1 MITRMKKLVSLLREA
16 SKAYYQ
22 EAREIMSNKEYDALY
37 DELLKLERETGV
49 IMSNSP
55 THTVGYEVISELPK
69 EKHKTPMQ
77 SLDKTKDVQVLKSFL
92 GTKDRILSWKLDGL
106 TVVLTYINGELSKAV
121 TRGNGEIGELITNN
135 VKKFS
140 NIPLTISSECDIL
153 VVRGEAVITYPE
165 FERINSETSLQ
176 YKNPRNLCS
185 GTVRQLNNEIVAD
198 RNVRFVAFEL
208 LTPQMQTVEES
219 FDFLEQQGFEVVEH
233 RKICGDNFDE
243 TFNYFKEKLTSGN
256 MEIPTDGLVIR
267 VNDNVYGE
275 SLGRTDKFPRHSLA
289 FKWADEVAPTTLIN
303 VEWNTSR
310 TGLVNPV
317 AVFEPVELEGT
328 TVERASLHNVSYV
341 KQLHLGLGDEITV
354 YKANMIIPQID
365 ENLTQSGTY
374 VIPNQC
380 PTCGAPVEIKREKE
394 SEAMYCTNPNC
405 KAKLVA
411 RLAHFVSRECM
422 NIRGLSDE
430 TLKKMIDSGWID
442 SFDSLYRIKDDQK
455 IIREMMRFPGLGRT
469 SVNNILDSIEKSRN
483 VRLDSFITSLGIP
496 GVGKKQAKQIAQ
508 YFKYD
513 YEKYEAAVING
524 NFNFRVLEGFGNV
537 LCENILMWYQT
548 VDKEAY
554 KNLVSEMNWIF
565 PDESISTGNTLAG
578 KIFVITGSLEHYS
591 NRQELQQVIESAGGK
606 VSGSITSKTSYLI
619 NNNPNSTSSK
629 NQKAN
634 QLHIPIITEKEFM
647 EMVKEK

>member
-1 MITRMKKLVSLLREA
+1 MKELVSLLREA
-16 SKAYYQ
+16 SRAYYQ

-37 DELLKLERETGV
+37 DELLRLEHETGV
-49 IMSNSP
+49 VMSNSP

-77 SLDKTKDVQVLKSFL
+77 SLDKTKDMQVLKSFL

-106 TVVLTYINGELSKAV
+106 TVVLTYVNGELSKAV

-153 VVRGEAVITYPE
+153 VVRGEAVIAYSE

-185 GTVRQLNNEIVAD
+185 GTVRQLNNEVVAD

-208 LTPQMQTVEES
+208 LTPQKTTVEES

-243 TFNYFKEKLTSGN
+243 TFNYFKEKLKSGN

-374 VIPNQC
+374 VIPNKC

-442 SFDSLYRIKDDQK
+442 SFDSLYRIKNDQK
-455 IIREMMRFPGLGRT
+455 VIREMMKFPGLGRT

-513 YEKYEAAVING
+513 YEKYETAVING

-554 KNLVSEMNWIF
+554 KNLVSEMNWIL
-565 PDESISTGNTLAG
+565 PDEPISTGDKLAG

-591 NRQELQQVIESAGGK
+591 NRQKLQQVIESAGGK
-606 VSGSITSKTSYLI
+606 VSSSITFKTSYLI

>member
-1 MITRMKKLVSLLREA
+1 MITRMKELVSLLREA

-140 NIPLTISSECDIL
+140 NIPLIISSECDIL

-219 FDFLEQQGFEVVEH
+219 FNFLEQQGFEVVEH

-256 MEIPTDGLVIR
+256 MEIPIDGLVIR

-289 FKWADEVAPTTLIN
+289 FKWADEVAHTTLIN

-442 SFDSLYRIKDDQK
+442 SFDSLYRIKNDQK
-455 IIREMMRFPGLGRT
+455 VIREMMKFPGLGRT

-513 YEKYEAAVING
+513 YEKYEAEVING

-554 KNLVSEMNWIF
+554 KNLVSEMNWIL
-565 PDESISTGNTLAG
+565 PDEPISTGDKLAG

-591 NRQELQQVIESAGGK
+591 NRQKLQQVIESAGGK
-606 VSGSITSKTSYLI
+606 VSSSITSKTSYLI

-629 NQKAN
+629 NKKAN